1 MANGNGFTAAQVIE
15 AIRESRGFVS
25 TISKRLGC
33 ERTYVYRLIEK
44 YPTAKEALENERE
57 GNKDFAEGKL
67 MQQIDAGNI
76 TAIIF
81 YLKTQAKNRG
91 YVEKQ
96 EISLLVEQEL
106 EKALDHLEKELPPEV
121 YGAVINALVGKDS

>member
-81 YLKTQAKNRG
+81 YLKCQGKDRG
-91 YVEKQ
+91 YIERQ
-96 EISLLVEQEL
+96 EVSVLVEQEL
-106 EKALDHLEKELPPEV
+106 EKALDTLEKELSPEV
-121 YGAVINALVGKDS
+121 YGAVINALAGKDS

>member
-1 MANGNGFTAAQVIE
+1 MANNGFTAAQVIE
-15 AIRESRGFVS
+15 AIRKSRGFVS
-25 TISKRLGC
+25 TIAKRLGC
-33 ERTYVYRLIEK
+33 ERTYIYKLIEK

-57 GNKDFAEGKL
+57 GVKDFAEGKL
-67 MQQIDAGNI
+67 IQQIDAGNV

-81 YLKTQAKNRG
+81 YLKTQAKDRG

-106 EKALDHLEKELPPEV
+106 EKALDTLEKELSPEV
-121 YGAVINALVGKDS
+121 YGAVINALAGKDS